1 MVGFGLPI
9 IKAIVYRVERM
20 VDCSGIEV
28 AIHEMSAIVH
38 ELETWSMLSS
48 RFFRSVLIALFSTTV
63 GYSVDAAEVEGTVLP
78 FKSVIV
84 SSPVQE
90 IIAQVPVDE
99 GDTVKRG
106 DVLAQLR
113 SEQEI
118 LELTRYDQL
127 IDQAEREYE
136 TAKRLA
142 ASGSGTA
149 SDRDERETELKRLQS
164 ERALVKL
171 RLDEKTIVSPLD
183 GIVVSK
189 LFEAGE
195 SVDRVEDIFE
205 VIDIDTVFIRVYV
218 DDSAFKWLK
227 QGENIAVK
235 FPKVSEDE
243 LFQATVD
250 FVDSR
255 IDPASGLVRVK
266 LLMSNPGHRIKA
278 GMRARVQLPVAG

>member
-171 RLDEKTIVSPLD
+171 
-183 GIVVSK
+183 
-189 LFEAGE
+189 FEAGE